1 MDKMNGISQVKWA
14 EICALKIDM
23 FETHVN
29 HLKNQLEIIKND
41 KDYSD
46 EQIKMLKDEL
56 VKAQKVLDSFHEEI

>member
-1 MDKMNGISQVKWA
+1 MNELNRISLEKWA

-41 KDYSD
+41 KDYSE
-46 EQIKMLKDEL
+46 EQIKKLKDEL
-56 VKAQKVLDSFHEEI
+56 VKAQKVLDSFQEEV